1 MFSPTPLLSDSSKA
15 DMRMKVNHT
24 TVGTATAM
32 VKNQVKLPK
41 LTLPGGSGGGKKVGV
56 S

>member
-24 TVGTATAM
+24 TAGTATAM
-32 VKNQVKLPK
+32 AKNQVKLPK
-41 LTLPGGSGGGKKVGV
+41 LALPGGSGGGKKVGA